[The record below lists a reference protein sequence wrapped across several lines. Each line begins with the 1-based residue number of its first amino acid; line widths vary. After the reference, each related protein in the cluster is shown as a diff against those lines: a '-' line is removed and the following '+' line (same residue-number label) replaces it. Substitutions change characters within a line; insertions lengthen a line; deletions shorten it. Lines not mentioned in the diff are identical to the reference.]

1 VDEFSHTTRPT
12 YSRGILLKSF
22 LAFLLSSVVFIVAL
36 LVLAQTDYQTILFVR
51 SIEHPLIKKIGD
63 LGNQIGHGV
72 TLVSV
77 SIGLLVAGYGF
88 KRSEWRQAGWD
99 TFLAHVIVGGLAQI
113 PKHLIGRPRPR
124 FTHQDP
130 FQFGPSLTGG
140 LDAFPSGHTSATF
153 AVVTVLAKYFP
164 NGSWLWYGVAL
175 FVGISRVGRE
185 SHFPTDVL
193 AGAFLGY
200 ILGYIW
206 SRSLKDWRQSLL
218 QAFPKAVPLL
228 VVSVSVYWVMVNREM
243 ESHGMPGM
251 LPMGIFLAILG
262 IGLRFLRVHQGM
274 VAKSKIS
281 LPEFLGTFCI
291 SGGMALFTES
301 WLLVGVSG
309 LSMVTWMVHKD
320 LWGWPPL
327 LDSHLYQDQTAKGDG
342 DGEGLT
348 IWPWVKEGLVGG
360 AVIAFL
366 MILQGI
372 KGGLPLI

>member
-1 VDEFSHTTRPT
+1 MDELSHTTRST
-12 YSRGILLKSF
+12 YSRGIPLKSF
-22 LAFLLSSVVFIVAL
+22 LAFSLASVVFIVAL
-36 LVLAQTDYQTILFVR
+36 LVLAQTDYQTMLFVR

-63 LGNQIGHGV
+63 LGAQIGQGV

-77 SIGLLVAGYGF
+77 SIGLLAAGYGF

-99 TFLAHVIVGGLAQI
+99 TLWAHVIVGGLTQI

-175 FVGISRVGRE
+175 FVGVSRVGRE

-200 ILGYIW
+200 IVGYIW
-206 SRSLKDWRQSLL
+206 SRSLKDWRQSLF
-218 QAFPKAVPLL
+218 QAFPNAVPLL
-228 VVSVSVYWVMVNREM
+228 VVSVSVYWVMVNRAM

-251 LPMGIFLAILG
+251 FTMGIVLAILG
-262 IGLRFLRVHQGM
+262 IGLRFVSVRQGM
-274 VAKSKIS
+274 APNNQIF
-281 LPEFLGTFCI
+281 LPEFLGTLCI
-291 SGGMALFTES
+291 AGGMALFTES

-309 LSMVTWMVHKD
+309 LSIVTWMVHKD
-320 LWGWPPL
+320 LRNWPAL
-327 LDSHLYQDQTAKGDG
+327 FGSHLYQDQTAKADRA
-342 DGEGLT
+342 GESLT
-348 IWPWVKEGLVGG
+348 MWPWVKEGLVGG
-360 AVIAFL
+360 AVIVFL

-372 KGGLPLI
+372 KGGLPLL

>member
-1 VDEFSHTTRPT
+1 VDESSITKRPIPP
-12 YSRGILLKSF
+12 RGIPLKSF
-22 LAFLLSSVVFIVAL
+22 LAFLLSLVVVISAL

-51 SIEHPLIKKIGD
+51 SIEYPLLKQMGN

-72 TLVSV
+72 TLVTV
-77 SIGLLVAGYGF
+77 SLGLLVVGYGF

-99 TFLAHVIVGGLAQI
+99 TLGAHVVVGGLTQI

-124 FTHQDP
+124 LTHQDP

-164 NGSWLWYGVAL
+164 RWSGVGYGLAL

-206 SRSLKDWRQSLL
+206 SRSLKNWRQSLL
-218 QAFPKAVPLL
+218 EAFPKAVPLL
-228 VVSVSVYWVMVNREM
+228 VVSVSIYWVMVHRDI
-243 ESHGMPGM
+243 S
-251 LPMGIFLAILG
+251 LQGIPAMVNSGILLAILG
-262 IGLRFLRVHQGM
+262 IVIRFFRVRQGLKAHC
-274 VAKSKIS
+274 KSS
-281 LPEFLGTFCI
+281 SPEFIGTFCI
-291 SGGMALFTES
+291 LSGMAFFTES
-301 WLLVGVSG
+301 WILVGLSG
-309 LSMVTWMVHKD
+309 LSMVTWIVHKD
-320 LWGWPPL
+320 LWGWPILIDPNL
-327 LDSHLYQDQTAKGDG
+327 HQNNSVEAGRMR
-342 DGEGLT
+342 EGFPV
-348 IWPWVKEGLVGG
+348 WPWVKEGLVGV
-360 AVIAFL
+360 AVML
-366 MILQGI
+366 SLVVLQGI